1 MNGGITMLQV
11 GTCTASLP
19 ESVVRRLLDRGDPGP
34 RLISAPTIRHIRGT
48 KALLAHPTQ
57 PWRQP

>member
-48 KALLAHPTQ
+48 KALLAHLT
-57 PWRQP
+57 